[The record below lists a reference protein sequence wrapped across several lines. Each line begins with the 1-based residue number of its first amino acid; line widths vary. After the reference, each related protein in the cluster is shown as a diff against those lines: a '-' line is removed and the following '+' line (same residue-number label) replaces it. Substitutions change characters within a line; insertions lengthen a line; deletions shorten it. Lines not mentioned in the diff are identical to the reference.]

1 MSIIKHL
8 SAVAAS
14 CSILFFA
21 SCTKNQ
27 DMMAGSQTTTA
38 STQAGLKS
46 LTTGAFSNGFFLIN
60 EGWFSHGTGEVNF
73 YSYST
78 GTLSDSV
85 FGHANPGLNLNP
97 ATSTLEFGTI
107 FNGSLYLVSKVGGP
121 LVVVDQNTMVQTNRI
136 AASSTRDWRAFVGI
150 DSTHGL
156 VSSETGIFPLALPA
170 LTVGT
175 KLAGTQISGQ
185 VGDMIKSGS
194 NIFVL
199 SATSGLVVLSASTH
213 TILKTIAGMTVG
225 FTKTTDGSVWAAGGT
240 RLLKMDSSTL
250 DTVTVALPFTVNNT
264 WAAWHPGSITSSTS
278 ENAVFIANN
287 GTETGAT
294 AIYKYIVG
302 TPSSLSTPFINITS
316 GKETYGSGIGY
327 DASNNT
333 LVVTT
338 VQSGFGN
345 NFSVNDLDVY
355 NAGTGALNSDL
366 GYSGFWF
373 PAIPVF
379 HH

>member
-1 MSIIKHL
+1 MSIIRHL
-8 SAVAAS
+8 SALAVS
-14 CSILFFA
+14 CSILFLA

-27 DMMAGSQTTTA
+27 DMIAGPQTATTSA
-38 STQAGLKS
+38 QVGIKS
-46 LTTGAFSNGFFLIN
+46 LTTGAYSNGFFLIN

-97 ATSTLEFGTI
+97 VTSTLEFGTV
-107 FNGSLYLVSKVGGP
+107 FDGSLYLVSKVGGP
-121 LVVVDQNTMVQTNRI
+121 LVVVDQNTMVQSNRI

-156 VSSETGIFPLALPA
+156 VSSQTGIFPLALPA

-175 KLAGTQISGQ
+175 KLPGTQISGQ

-194 NIFVL
+194 YVFALSQTAGMIVL
-199 SATSGLVVLSASTH
+199 NASTH
-213 TILKTIAGMTVG
+213 AIVKTIAGMTVA
-225 FTKTTDGSVWAAGGT
+225 FAKTSDGSVWAAGGT
-240 RLLKMDSSTL
+240 RLLKIDSSTL
-250 DTVTVALPFTVNNT
+250 DTVTVALPFTVNNS
-264 WAAWHPGSITSSTS
+264 WAAWHPGSITASTS

-287 GTETGAT
+287 ATETGAT
-294 AIYKYIVG
+294 TIYKYIVG
-302 TPSSLSTPFINITS
+302 TPSSLSAPFININT
-316 GKETYGSGIGY
+316 GDELYGSGIGY

-338 VQSGFGN
+338 VQSGFGS
-345 NFSVNDLDVY
+345 NFSVNDLDIY